1 MTKEEGNNIMSISE
15 NGKEMIEHIFE
26 WSGISFTDREKD
38 RLRDL
43 ITHLV
48 ESERSYAALA
58 AREVVANIFKS

>member
-1 MTKEEGNNIMSISE
+1 MTKEEGTNIMNISE

>member
-1 MTKEEGNNIMSISE
+1 MTKEEGTNIMSISE

-58 AREVVANIFKS
+58 TRELVANIFKS

>member
-1 MTKEEGNNIMSISE
+1 MTKEQGNNIMNISE

-58 AREVVANIFKS
+58 AREVVANIFRS

>member
-1 MTKEEGNNIMSISE
+1 MTKEEGTNIMSISE

-26 WSGISFTDREKD
+26 WSGINFTDREKD

-58 AREVVANIFKS
+58 AREVVANIFRS